1 MSTPVYRPDID
12 GLRSIAVMLVV
23 VFHSGLTVVSGGF
36 VGVDVF
42 FVISGFLITNIIY
55 RETRERSFTYAN
67 FYKRRILRLMPAL
80 FAVMLATTI
89 GAGFLLLPNDFISFG
104 KSLLATALSFSNIYF
119 WRENGGYFGGNA
131 HEVPLL
137 HTWSLAVEEQY
148 YFIWPLYLIICHRF
162 LNQRWLLVATAVLF
176 LASLFLS
183 EWVAHVTFGA
193 SYYLLPTRM
202 FELMVGSLLAIGW
215 SDLPNLR
222 RRTNDLLSLT
232 GLALIGWSAF
242 WLSEADT
249 FPGFNALY
257 SAVGTGLLILTGRG
271 EQGIVNRLLSLRPFV
286 FIGLIS
292 YSMYLWHWPIIVFV
306 RHLGIALTL
315 PVSLALIAASI
326 LSGWLSWKYV
336 EQRFR
341 HPKSTTF
348 RKTFLRLYLAPLLVT
363 AAVTAVILLTGGLP
377 ARFAD
382 RYVAMEAAIATR
394 PADLRAGCHSASRNS
409 DTPPNADC
417 KLGELNAPKARAL
430 MLGDSH
436 ANHFTGF
443 IDVLAKDAG
452 IQVQDYTLDAC
463 IPVFN
468 LSWGHNS
475 HYADICRQRNDI
487 SQNYLR
493 QQQFDYVILAA
504 HWPSTEY
511 FIYLFENGTQARDG
525 GQLREILTARLRET
539 LAGIIASGATPVLVK
554 DGVPVA
560 GSPKCPLT
568 QGLFNSALD
577 CTMPRAQATQRHQFL
592 DEILATLQPEF
603 PQLVVIDPKNV
614 MCDAERCYAEV
625 DGVPLYLDD
634 NHLNDTGSRTLG
646 RAYLEKNGNP
656 FKAAGH

>member
-23 VFHSGLTVVSGGF
+23 IFHSGLTYVSGGF
-36 VGVDVF
+36 IGVDVF

-104 KSLLATALSFSNIYF
+104 KSLLATALSFSNLYF

-148 YFIWPLYLIICHRF
+148 YFVWPLYLIICHRF
-162 LNQRWLLVATAVLF
+162 MNQRWLLVATGVLF

-222 RRTNDLLSLT
+222 RRTNDLLSLA

-242 WLSEADT
+242 CLTESDT
-249 FPGFNALY
+249 FPGYNALY
-257 SAVGTGLLILTGRG
+257 ASVGTGLLIMSGHG
-271 EQGIVNRLLSLRPFV
+271 ESGVVNRLLSLRPFV

-315 PVSLALIAASI
+315 PVSLLLIAASI
-326 LSGWLSWKYV
+326 VSGWLSWKYV

-348 RKTFLRLYLAPLLVT
+348 RKTFLRLYAAPLLVT
-363 AAVTAVILLTGGLP
+363 AAVTAAILITRGMP
-377 ARFAD
+377 ARFD
-382 RYVAMEAAIATR
+382 DQYVAMEAAIATK

-409 DTPPNADC
+409 ETPPSPDC
-417 KLGELNAPKARAL
+417 KLGEQTAPGARAL

-443 IDVLAKDAG
+443 VDVLAKDAG
-452 IQVQDYTLDAC
+452 IQVTDYTLDGC

-468 LSWGHNS
+468 LQWGHNDY
-475 HYADICRQRNDI
+475 YANICKQRNDI
-487 SQNYLR
+487 SQGYLK
-493 QQQFDYVILAA
+493 QEKFDYVILAA
-504 HWPSTEY
+504 HWPSEKY
-511 FIYLFENGTQARDG
+511 AHFLMSEREQDRNPQQLHKVLTQK
-525 GQLREILTARLRET
+525 LRET
-539 LAGIIASGATPVLVK
+539 LGTISAIGATPVFIK
-554 DGVPVA
+554 DGAPAA
-560 GSPKCPLT
+560 GSPKCT
-568 QGLFNSALD
+568 ITKAMFNNALECD
-577 CTMPRAQATQRHQFL
+577 IDRATALHQHQL
-592 DEILATLQPEF
+592 MDQVLQDLAGEF
-603 PQLVVIDPKNV
+603 PQLIVIDPKTI
-614 MCDAERCYAEV
+614 MCDAHLCYSQIN
-625 DGVPLYLDD
+625 GTPLYLDS
-634 NHLNDTGSRTLG
+634 NHLNDQGSRVL
-646 RAYLEKNGNP
+646 AESYLQKVGNP
-656 FKAAGH
+656 LKRNP